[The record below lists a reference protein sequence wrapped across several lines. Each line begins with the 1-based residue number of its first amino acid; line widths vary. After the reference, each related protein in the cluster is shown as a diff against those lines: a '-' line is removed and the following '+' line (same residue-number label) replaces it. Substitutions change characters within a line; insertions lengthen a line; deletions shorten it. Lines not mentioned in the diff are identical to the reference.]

1 MTTSRRI
8 RSWRWVAE
16 ALQAIAVLG
25 LPFVTVGGESAL
37 RFDVPTLRLH
47 FFGAAVWM
55 DELFVVLAATLAAGF
70 LFLLVTLAFG
80 RIWCGWACPQTVLA
94 DLTVRL
100 DAWRRRGG
108 MRAVAA
114 LALYALTS
122 ALVAADL
129 LWYFVAPGEF
139 LARLAGGRLGPVLGG
154 SWAVLSAVLFLDLSL
169 LRWRFCATACPYA
182 KLQGALF
189 DRHTLAIAYDAR
201 RAADCIDCGACER
214 VCPTGIDIR
223 RGLQAACIACGE
235 CIDACDHIM
244 LKLRR
249 PARLVGFFFGEPGT
263 PRRLLR
269 PAVVALAAATGAAL
283 VLTAAAAA
291 ERSPLD
297 LLVSPASQYAPRLSG
312 DGRAV
317 NAYTVALENRG
328 RAPVAVRLALAAG
341 AAATSVR
348 PEVVALG
355 PGEHRRLTVVAS
367 ALGLG
372 GGPLSVEATL
382 SAEVAGGG
390 ARAARR
396 VPFAVPEGR

>member
-1 MTTSRRI
+1 MTTRRI

-16 ALQAIAVLG
+16 ALQAIAVLS

-37 RFDVPTLRLH
+37 RFDVPSLRLH
-47 FFGAAVWM
+47 FFGTAVWM
-55 DELFVVLAATLAAGF
+55 DEFFVVLAATLLAGF

-80 RIWCGWACPQTVLA
+80 RVWCGWTCPQTALA
-94 DLTVRL
+94 DLTARL

-108 MRAVAA
+108 APAA
-114 LALYALTS
+114 GAFALYALVS
-122 ALVAADL
+122 ALVAANL

-139 LARLAGGRLGPVLGG
+139 AVRLVEGRLGPALTG
-154 SWAVLSAVLFLDLSL
+154 SWAVLSSVLFLDLAL
-169 LRWRFCATACPYA
+169 WRWRFCATACPYA

-189 DRHTLAIAYDAR
+189 DRHTLVVAYDAR
-201 RAADCIDCGACER
+201 RAADCIDCGACVR

-223 RGLQAACIACGE
+223 DGLQAACIACGE
-235 CIDACDHIM
+235 CIDACEPIM
-244 LKLRR
+244 RKLRR
-249 PARLVGFFFGEPGT
+249 PANLVGFFFGEPGT

-283 VLTAAAAA
+283 VLTVAAAA
-291 ERSPLD
+291 ERAPLD
-297 LLVSPASQYAPRLSG
+297 LLVSPSSQYGPRLTG

-328 RAPVAVRLALAAG
+328 RAPVTLRLALEAG
-341 AAATSVR
+341 SAETSVR
-348 PEVVALG
+348 PDAVTLG
-355 PGEHRRLTVVAS
+355 PGERRRLTVVAS

-372 GGPLSVEATL
+372 GAARSVPATF
-382 SAEVAGGG
+382 SAEAAGGG
-390 ARAARR
+390 VRATRP